1 MVLVTFRRQAGKQL
15 YKQLPDAFYYPR
27 IQFFNFTA
35 DSSMCFFLFFL
46 LFAHVVFFCLRDV
59 DAALSLA
66 PVEQTQRH
74 RRRRCSRDLY
84 WLVVVSTSFPGFT
97 QTSWED
103 THGCDS
109 RSLS

>member
-1 MVLVTFRRQAGKQL
+1 MLFIIPGFSFLISLQTLRCV
-15 YKQLPDAFYYPR
+15 
-27 IQFFNFTA
+27 FF
-35 DSSMCFFLFFL
+35 FFLFL